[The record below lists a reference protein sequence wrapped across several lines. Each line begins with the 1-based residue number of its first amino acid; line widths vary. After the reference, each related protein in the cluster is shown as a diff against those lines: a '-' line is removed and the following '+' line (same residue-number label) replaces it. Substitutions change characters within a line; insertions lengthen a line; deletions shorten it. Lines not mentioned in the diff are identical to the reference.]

1 MCKHD
6 LHVHY
11 SPCACTTLHG
21 PQELLPCAQE
31 LPDSDVPV
39 QPEELFCSQCCNDSM
54 TMVRLATTEQLQ
66 DWLTVLHSKPS
77 CKQPR
82 VMQVCCSCPS
92 LYHLCTSFGVVW
104 CCLSVKGLSV
114 MCSCKVLTSLVQV
127 IWPTVIHSVKPS
139 LQVALQDLLRGISHA
154 SLQA

>member
-1 MCKHD
+1 MQNAVLRNTELSICYCSRCRAS
-6 LHVHY
+6 LAVV
-11 SPCACTTLHG
+11 AF
-21 PQELLPCAQE
+21 QELR
-31 LPDSDVPV
+31 DSDVPV

-92 LYHLCTSFGVVW
+92 FYTTFVPPLVLFGVV
-104 CCLSVKGLSV
+104 CLSKGL
-114 MCSCKVLTSLVQV
+114 
-127 IWPTVIHSVKPS
+127 
-139 LQVALQDLLRGISHA
+139 A
-154 SLQA
+154 

>member
-54 TMVRLATTEQLQ
+54 TMLRLATTEQLQ

-92 LYHLCTSFGVVW
+92 FYTTFVPPLVLFGVV
-104 CCLSVKGLSV
+104 CLSRGL
-114 MCSCKVLTSLVQV
+114 
-127 IWPTVIHSVKPS
+127 
-139 LQVALQDLLRGISHA
+139 A
-154 SLQA
+154 